1 MYDREQNLSKVAH
14 IGRNHKGDTK
24 LLVTLPITTR
34 LKMLETSEACHV
46 SQQWLVAKGVLYW
59 ADLIQLA
66 TDLHMSPMDVQL
78 EIISFL
84 SQKAQK
90 AADTV
95 QAAKPAPKAT
105 KTARKAEPKESEPKP
120 PKGAEVVK
128 PEPVNPK
135 PRRGTKTAK

>member
-1 MYDREQNLSKVAH
+1 MSDREQNLSKVAH

-84 SQKAQK
+84 SQKAQ
-90 AADTV
+90 
-95 QAAKPAPKAT
+95 QAQAKPVPKAT
-105 KTARKAEPKESEPKP
+105 KTAPKGSEPKP

-135 PRRGTKTAK
+135 PRRGTRAAK